1 MLAIG
6 LVVVVVVAAVDFVAA
21 HLVDVVVGSYLNYV
35 LVVVAFGCLKQ
46 FRSCIESRKPL
57 E

>member
-35 LVVVAFGCLKQ
+35 LVVVAFGCLKTV
-46 FRSCIESRKPL
+46 SSL
-57 E
+57 Y